1 MKRLKKTVKNYI
13 SPYMLPGLFGIILF
27 YVVSFGE
34 SIYYAFTDG
43 IAGRRFV
50 GMRNFSD
57 LLVNPAFRL
66 AAWNTFRFMVPAVLL
81 LMILALVTAWLLS
94 DGNCQP
100 VLYMLLIP
108 MVIPSSAFLPGVKE
122 IFRAGGALTALGAGD
137 KDFLQEWAFAILLL
151 VYLIKNLGYL
161 VVILYGAIRELP
173 AEFREMYR
181 LEKRGGAGYL
191 WLVVVPLVRPSLFF
205 CLILAVMGTLKI
217 YRETWLLFGQS
228 PPLNV
233 YMLQYFMNN
242 NFQKLNYQRLSGA
255 AILIILLLA
264 LFVGLALYGG
274 WHEKK

>member
-1 MKRLKKTVKNYI
+1 MKQGKKNYI
-13 SPYMLPGLFGIILF
+13 SPYILPGLVGISLF
-27 YVVSFGE
+27 YIVSFGE

-43 IAGRRFV
+43 IADRRFV
-50 GMRNFSD
+50 GLENFAD

-66 AAWNTFRFMVPAVLL
+66 AAWNNIRFMVPAVLM
-81 LMILALVTAWLLS
+81 LMVMALVIAWLLS
-94 DGNCQP
+94 DGSCGT

-108 MVIPSSAFLPGVKE
+108 MVIPSSAFLPGIKE
-122 IFRAGGALTALGAGD
+122 IFREGGMLTALGAGQ
-137 KDFLQEWAFAILLL
+137 KDFLREWAFGILLF
-151 VYLIKNLGYL
+151 VYLIKNMGYL

-173 AEFREMYR
+173 VELWEIYR
-181 LEKRGGAGYL
+181 LEKRTGVDYL
-191 WLVVVPLVRPSLFF
+191 WLVVIPLIKPSLFF
-205 CLILAVMGTLKI
+205 CLIIAVMGTLKI

-255 AILIILLLA
+255 AILIVLLLSI
-264 LFVGLALYGG
+264 FVGLALYGG